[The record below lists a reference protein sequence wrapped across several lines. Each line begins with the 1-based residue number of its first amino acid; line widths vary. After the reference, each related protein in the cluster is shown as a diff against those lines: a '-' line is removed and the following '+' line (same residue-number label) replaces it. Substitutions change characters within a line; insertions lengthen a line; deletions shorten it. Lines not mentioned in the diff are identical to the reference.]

1 MFRRRTEG
9 ISKRLDLLKEVDQST
24 PIGRPL
30 VLIFGLTGAGKSSVI
45 NMLKGSPVGPAF
57 DDANLCNLYH
67 RILYRDGKTYTFWNT
82 PDLDS
87 NDAVRDLRVFVD
99 EFTADLLVYCIEDA
113 LVDVTRFN
121 YDLVWR
127 DLCKGKVP
135 ILLVVTGLK
144 GKPDGDVW
152 WYENEEKIEEMKMSF
167 DGHVCIPSWRNLD
180 DKEYVESA
188 EKLWSLVRAHFGP
201 KHNVILFGEAGAGK
215 SSVVNMI
222 VGKAVAKVSSALRGC
237 TFKNDAY
244 EAIIGDKRYVI
255 YDTAGLNEGEQGRVP
270 HWEAIKEL
278 YTLIRELDGVSLLV
292 YCMRGRVREN
302 SKANWDLFNK
312 VICGGNVP
320 AIAIVTGLDDHRD
333 PNDLFKWD
341 EIYLDLLKKN
351 GMEPRHV
358 GCFVWIRGKTNQYA
372 ESYAES
378 KFKVRN
384 LVARHCQMPWSEEKE
399 KWFAAMYSEVYES
412 GFVRSTR
419 KQLDYSTQMRDALDE
434 FIRETRMKQEDT
446 EKLRATLLK
455 AEKRYRRRLLL

>member
-222 VGKAVAKVSSALRGC
+222 VGKAVAKVSSAPSGC
-237 TFKNDAY
+237 TFQNDAY
-244 EAIIGDKRYVI
+244 EAVIGDKRYVI
-255 YDTAGLNEGEQGRVP
+255 YDTAGLNEGEHGRVP
-270 HWEAIKEL
+270 HWQAIREL
-278 YTLIRELDGVSLLV
+278 YTLIRQLDGVSLLV
-292 YCMRGRVREN
+292 YCMRGRVLGNART
-302 SKANWDLFNK
+302 NWNLFNK

-320 AIAIVTGLDDHRD
+320 AIAIVTGLESSRNTDSDKFRAV
-333 PNDLFKWD
+333 FKA
-341 EIYLDLLKKN
+341 N
-351 GMEPRHV
+351 GMEAMDV
-358 GCFVWIRGKTNQYA
+358 GCVVSIRGTKNEYADYYA
-372 ESYAES
+372 ESQV
-378 KFKVRN
+378 KVRA
-384 LVARHCQMPWSEEKE
+384 LVTKHCLEKSWGEEKE
-399 KWFAAMYSEVYES
+399 KWFAAIYTEAYES
-412 GFVRSTR
+412 GLCFTTKNR
-419 KQLDYSTQMRDALDE
+419 LDYSTQMKDSVDE
-434 FIRETRMKQEDT
+434 FVRETEMKQNDT
-446 EKLRATLLK
+446 KKLRATLLK
-455 AEKRYRRRLLL
+455 AEKKFRRRFWQITR